1 MNDIAAPDQPS
12 TDVLIIG
19 AGPVGLGLAMELA
32 YHGIPCV
39 LVDKTDGVVRMS
51 KMGLLSVRSMEYC
64 RRWGIAD
71 QVRAC
76 GFPADYPLNQV
87 FCTNLNG
94 HHIATIEYPCIADEP
109 THGLSPE
116 KKQRCPQLWF
126 DPILAR
132 NVQAQTSVDVRY
144 EQEMV
149 CFEQD
154 AGGVTA
160 TLRDLKSG
168 EAYTLRSR
176 YMVGCDGAGS
186 TVRKALGFHLEG
198 DAALSYS
205 VGIYFTAPDLIR
217 YHKMGPAERY
227 MLVGEDGTWGHLTVV
242 DSRDIWRLTVL
253 GSQDRVESE
262 SFDADDWLRRCLGS
276 ADVPYEITAVLPWR
290 RSRLVADRFFDGRVF
305 LAGDACHVMA
315 PNGGYGM
322 NTGLGDAVD
331 LGWKLAAVV
340 QGWAHP
346 RLLNSYEAE
355 RRPVAWR
362 NVNAAASNF
371 SSLAPRLSFTDVE
384 SDGPEGEAARARMQ
398 TELVVGT
405 RPEWEA
411 HGINLG
417 YRYEHSPVICDD
429 GTPQTPDDLSIY
441 VPTSRPGH
449 RAPHVLLPDGRS
461 TIDLFGHGFVL
472 LAVENADA
480 TRIEAI
486 DIEGMTRSARTYG
499 IPLQCYRLAG
509 SEVRAAFERR
519 YTLVRPDGHVAWRS
533 DELPHRPDEIWRIVC
548 GWSDHAVALPDQA
561 VATGT

>member
-1 MNDIAAPDQPS
+1 MNDTAESDQYN
-12 TDVLIIG
+12 TAVLIVG
-19 AGPVGLGLAMELA
+19 GGPVGLGLAMELA
-32 YHGIPCV
+32 YRRIPCV
-39 LVDKTDGVVRMS
+39 LVDKTDGIVRMS
-51 KMGLLSVRSMEYC
+51 KMGLLSVRTMEYC

-87 FCTNLNG
+87 FCTSLNG

-132 NVQAQTSVDVRY
+132 NVREQPTVDVRY
-144 EQEMV
+144 EQEMLS
-149 CFEQD
+149 FEQD
-154 AGGVTA
+154 ADGVTA
-160 TLRDLKSG
+160 TLRDLKTGST
-168 EAYTLRSR
+168 YSLRAR

-186 TVRKALGFHLEG
+186 TVRNALGFHLEG

-205 VGIYFTAPDLIR
+205 VGIYFNAPDLIR

-227 MLVGEDGTWGHLTVV
+227 MVVGEDGTWGHLTVV
-242 DSRDIWRLTVL
+242 DSKDIWRLTVL
-253 GSQDRVESE
+253 GSQERVESE
-262 SFDADDWLRRCLGS
+262 SFDADHWLRRCLGR
-276 ADVPYEITAVLPWR
+276 DDIPYEITAVLPWR
-290 RSRLVADRFFDGRVF
+290 RSRLVANRFYDKRVF

-331 LGWKLAAVV
+331 LGWKLAAVLE
-340 QGWAHP
+340 GWAP
-346 RLLNSYEAE
+346 PALLDSYERE

-371 SSLAPRLSFTDVE
+371 SSLAPKLSFTDVE
-384 SDGPEGEAARARMQ
+384 SDTPEGAAARARMES
-398 TELVVGT
+398 ELVEGT

-417 YRYEHSPVICDD
+417 YRYDDSPVIYDD
-429 GTPQTPDDLSIY
+429 GTAHTPDDMSVY

-449 RAPHVLLPDGRS
+449 RAPHVALPDGRS
-461 TIDLFGHGFVL
+461 TIDLFGPGFVL
-472 LAVENADA
+472 LEVQGGA
-480 TRIEAI
+480 TTQLESI
-486 DIEGMTRSARTYG
+486 DVAAMTRSAG
-499 IPLQCYRLAG
+499 DIPVQCYRLTGDEA
-509 SEVRAAFERR
+509 VAAFERR
-519 YTLVRPDGHVAWRS
+519 YTLVRPDGHVAWRA
-533 DELPHRPDEIWRIVC
+533 ET
-548 GWSDHAVALPDQA
+548 LPDQPAAIWQMVTGRQGVATETAEHA
-561 VATGT
+561 VATGA